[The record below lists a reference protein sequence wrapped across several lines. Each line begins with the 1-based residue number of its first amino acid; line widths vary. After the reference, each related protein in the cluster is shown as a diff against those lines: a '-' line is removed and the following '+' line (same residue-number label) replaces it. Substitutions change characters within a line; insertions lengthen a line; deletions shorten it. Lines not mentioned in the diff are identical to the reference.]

1 MLTRAATGS
10 AGPRAP
16 AALAGM
22 DASGREDN
30 PENVMARTLLW
41 ILGGILCATGVVSLL
56 FAFSTPWGP
65 IAVNLSQV
73 GWDAVGDIQPTPYF
87 NLAVI
92 GIGLGAPILI
102 GLNATAW
109 KETGGY

>member
-10 AGPRAP
+10 AGRPGGHGRVGAPGYPRA
-16 AALAGM
+16 
-22 DASGREDN
+22 